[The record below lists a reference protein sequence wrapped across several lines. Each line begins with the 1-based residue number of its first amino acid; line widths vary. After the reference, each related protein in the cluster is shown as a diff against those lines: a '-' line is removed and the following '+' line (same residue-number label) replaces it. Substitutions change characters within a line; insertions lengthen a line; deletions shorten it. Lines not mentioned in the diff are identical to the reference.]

1 MYLGAVHELSCQAY
15 VLHSAGAQQGLD
27 KNLQRSGRRRDIM
40 QGEAAFNRTK
50 VVTLQHSSILS
61 ELSLRAV
68 TCSLMCELQ
77 TTVSPKAQNENA
89 GTLTHLITRLMLV
102 QVLTI
107 YG

>member
-50 VVTLQHSSILS
+50 VVTL
-61 ELSLRAV
+61 
-68 TCSLMCELQ
+68 
-77 TTVSPKAQNENA
+77 
-89 GTLTHLITRLMLV
+89 
-102 QVLTI
+102 
-107 YG
+107 